1 MRCGSIFGSLL
12 AWIQIKAFRQTSA
25 AVKVS
30 VVKRK
35 LFAPFHVA
43 GAAI

>member
-1 MRCGSIFGSLL
+1 MWLYLRFTARVDPNQG
-12 AWIQIKAFRQTSA
+12 FRQISA